1 MELWRDPEDREAR
14 EGGTREV
21 VVEGVFWPAVAAPF
35 TGGL

>member
-21 VVEGVFWPAVAAPF
+21 VVEAVLWLAVTAPF